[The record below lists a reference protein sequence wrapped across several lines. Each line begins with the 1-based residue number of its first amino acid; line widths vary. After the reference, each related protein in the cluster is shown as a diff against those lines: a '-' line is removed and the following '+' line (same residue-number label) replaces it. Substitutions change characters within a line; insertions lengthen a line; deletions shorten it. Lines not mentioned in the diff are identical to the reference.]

1 MKATRKLLISAILI
15 ATTTG
20 AAQAYEPMY
29 PPVGPYMD
37 ETFHKAQQ
45 EAMESRHA
53 AQRQAMEAQQK
64 AMADYM
70 QQFFD
75 QRQKAMEAMQK
86 VTEQQRFTRP
96 DYRAPYGNASFVE
109 RAQTRRKAMEA
120 QQQAMT
126 EHMQTIM
133 DQQQA
138 FMETQRGAMAPPAD
152 YFAHRIPAMEG
163 PFALG
168 PNNLRS
174 DTFEADRKTHR
185 EAMEAQRKAA
195 EIHFQKLR
203 EQHDA
208 AIEAQRKAFEE
219 RRKAFDD
226 RIALAPKNTQK

>member
-1 MKATRKLLISAILI
+1 MKTTRKLIISAALI
-15 ATTTG
+15 AATAG

-37 ETFHKAQQ
+37 ETFYKAQQ
-45 EAMESRHA
+45 EAMESHHT

-86 VTEQQRFTRP
+86 VTEQQRFTLP
-96 DYRAPYGNASFVE
+96 DYHAPYSNPNFAE
-109 RAQTRRKAMEA
+109 RAEAQRKAMEA
-120 QQQAMT
+120 QQQAIT
-126 EHMQTIM
+126 EHMQTITK
-133 DQQQA
+133 QQQA
-138 FMETQRGAMAPPAD
+138 FMETQREAMAPPAD
-152 YFAHRIPAMEG
+152 YFANRIPAIEG

-168 PNNLRS
+168 PNNFRS
-174 DTFEADRKTHR
+174 DAFEADHKTYR
-185 EAMEAQRKAA
+185 AAMEAQREAA
-195 EIHFQKLR
+195 EVHFQKLR

-219 RRKAFDD
+219 RRMTFND
-226 RIALAPKNTQK
+226 RLVLAPTDTQK